1 MAFYNS
7 INITRP
13 ISVREGKQTA
23 YLSLVN
29 PHHIPNHIR
38 SVIWPTTSSAMNDRI
53 PNMNKPA
60 STLVLESMPQQLRAR
75 HVGDDWTGVTSPA
88 ERRKRQNRIHKR
100 AYRISYSTYTL
111 FLYSPHS
118 ESVAHFGAAEKKRHE
133 LLGSQ
138 PSLSHPS
145 VAPTGNSSEHI
156 ENQVPSQED
165 DARGTNGAQEILQP
179 EGHLLLPTVESRTA
193 FQTFTQQAYQD
204 YKHGAP
210 RLDHL
215 NIIVRV
221 NVLAA
226 FAHNA
231 TLLGFKFRGLSCSN
245 LVSSFTQQRGP
256 DLIETVTLPQGC
268 PDWLHPTPLQMTVR
282 HHPWIDLIPIPRL
295 RDNILRTIQYGTQD
309 NTPLAMDILDVR
321 DMRSEAARL
330 IVWGES
336 WDPDGWEASV
346 PFLRKWGGVLEGCP
360 EMIEATNS
368 WRQKRGERKVAFCFR
383 A

>member
-1 MAFYNS
+1 MA
-7 INITRP
+7 
-13 ISVREGKQTA
+13 E
-23 YLSLVN
+23 
-29 PHHIPNHIR
+29 
-38 SVIWPTTSSAMNDRI
+38 RI

-60 STLVLESMPQQLRAR
+60 LTLVLESMPQQLRVR

-88 ERRKRQNRIHKR
+88 ERRKRQNRIHQR
-100 AYRISYSTYTL
+100 AYRISHSMYTL
-111 FLYSPHS
+111 FLYFPTS
-118 ESVAHFGAAEKKRHE
+118 ESVAHCSTVEKKRHE

-138 PSLSHPS
+138 PSLTHPS
-145 VAPTGNSSEHI
+145 VALTGTSSEHT
-156 ENQVPSQED
+156 QSQLPIQLDE
-165 DARGTNGAQEILQP
+165 ARGTNRVQELVQP

-204 YKHGAP
+204 YTYGAF

-215 NIIVRV
+215 NIIVRA

-231 TLLGFKFRGLSCSN
+231 TLLGFKFEGLCSPN
-245 LVSSFTQQRGP
+245 LASPFTQQGP
-256 DLIETVTLPQGC
+256 DLIEAVTPPQGC
-268 PDWLHPTPLQMTVR
+268 PDWLRPTPLQMTVR
-282 HHPWIDLIPIPRL
+282 HHPWIDLIPLPRL
-295 RDNILRTIQYGTQD
+295 RDNILRTIQHGTHD

-321 DMRSEAARL
+321 DMRSEAACL

-336 WDPDGWEASV
+336 WDPDGWEVSV

-368 WRQKRGERKVAFCFR
+368 WRQKRGERKIAFSS
-383 A
+383 

>member
-1 MAFYNS
+1 
-7 INITRP
+7 
-13 ISVREGKQTA
+13 
-23 YLSLVN
+23 
-29 PHHIPNHIR
+29 
-38 SVIWPTTSSAMNDRI
+38 
-53 PNMNKPA
+53 MNKSA
-60 STLVLESMPQQLRAR
+60 SPPVLESMPQQLRAR

-88 ERRKRQNRIHKR
+88 ERRKRQNRIHQR
-100 AYRISYSTYTL
+100 AYRIS
-111 FLYSPHS
+111 HK
-118 ESVAHFGAAEKKRHE
+118 KKRHE

-138 PSLSHPS
+138 SSLTHPS
-145 VAPTGNSSEHI
+145 VAPPGNSSERVQS
-156 ENQVPSQED
+156 QVPGQVD
-165 DARGTNGAQEILQP
+165 NARGIDWAQEIVQL

-231 TLLGFKFRGLSCSN
+231 TLLGFKFRGLCCSN
-245 LVSSFTQQRGP
+245 LVSPFTQHGP
-256 DLIETVTLPQGC
+256 NLIETVMPPQGC
-268 PDWLHPTPLQMTVR
+268 PDWLHPTPLQMAVR

-295 RDNILRTIQYGTQD
+295 RDNILRTIQHGTHD

-321 DMRSEAARL
+321 DMRSEAACL

-336 WDPDGWEASV
+336 WDPDGWEVSI
-346 PFLRKWGGVLEGCP
+346 PFLRKWGDVLEGCP

-368 WRQKRGERKVAFCFR
+368 WRQKRGEKKVAFSY
-383 A
+383 

>member
-1 MAFYNS
+1 
-7 INITRP
+7 
-13 ISVREGKQTA
+13 
-23 YLSLVN
+23 
-29 PHHIPNHIR
+29 
-38 SVIWPTTSSAMNDRI
+38 
-53 PNMNKPA
+53 MNKPA

-100 AYRISYSTYTL
+100 AYRISHSTYTL

-118 ESVAHFGAAEKKRHE
+118 ESVAHFVAAEKKRHE

-156 ENQVPSQED
+156 ESQVP
-165 DARGTNGAQEILQP
+165 G
-179 EGHLLLPTVESRTA
+179 
-193 FQTFTQQAYQD
+193 QD

-231 TLLGFKFRGLSCSN
+231 TLLGFKFRGLCCSN
-245 LVSSFTQQRGP
+245 LVLPFNQQQGP
-256 DLIETVTLPQGC
+256 DLIETVTPSQGC

-295 RDNILRTIQYGTQD
+295 RDNILRTIQHGTHD

-321 DMRSEAARL
+321 DMRSEAACL

-336 WDPDGWEASV
+336 WDPDGWE
-346 PFLRKWGGVLEGCP
+346 
-360 EMIEATNS
+360 
-368 WRQKRGERKVAFCFR
+368 VAPLTMLTSSNLTT
-383 A
+383 